1 MRHFKTLS
9 EEKPFEYLVTC
20 NAEIIVYPSDED
32 GGPQRRDALVITP
45 FLVELVKERIAAARH
60 MEVGASRGKPPI
72 GSLGAHLKEQG
83 VSPRNLDYLCA
94 ILVEQG
100 FCTFAKGGK
109 GVRLFLK

>member
-1 MRHFKTLS
+1 MKRFTTLA
-9 EEKPFEYLVTC
+9 EGKPFEFFTIC
-20 NAEIIVYPSDED
+20 TEEILVYPCDEM
-32 GGPQRRDALVITP
+32 GEPQRREALVITP
-45 FLVELVKERIAAARH
+45 FLVQFVKERISAARH